1 MPAKKTARKAAKPAA
16 KKGKKPLKAVAKSA
30 ARALKKAARP
40 AAKKK
45 AAKKAAPKRAAAKV
59 PPAVKDGRAEGYPQ
73 LTLTLCVR
81 NMQDSIRFYE
91 QAFGFK
97 LDFSMPGPDG
107 KLGHA
112 QMTYFGGRIM
122 FGPEGAMGGT
132 NRAPVTTGTEPAA
145 QSYVY
150 CPDVDAFTARA
161 RAAGAK
167 ILVEP
172 MDMFWGDRMV
182 HLEDLDGYRWAFA
195 TNKGPFNPSQAL
207 PH

>member
-1 MPAKKTARKAAKPAA
+1 MAKKTARKAAKPAA
-16 KKGKKPLKAVAKSA
+16 KKNRKPLKAAAKPA
-30 ARALKKAARP
+30 AKALKKAARP

-45 AAKKAAPKRAAAKV
+45 LAKKAAPKRAAAKAA
-59 PPAVKDGRAEGYPQ
+59 PAVKDGRAPGYPQ
-73 LTLTLCVR
+73 LTLSLCVR

-91 QAFGFK
+91 QAFGFA
-97 LDFSMPGPDG
+97 LEFSMPGPDG
-107 KLGHA
+107 QMIHA

-132 NRAPVTTGTEPAA
+132 NRAPATTGTEPAA
-145 QSYVY
+145 QSYIY

-167 ILVEP
+167 ILAEP
-172 MDMFWGDRMV
+172 ADMFWGDRIV
-182 HLEDLDGYRWAFA
+182 HLEDPDGYRWAFA
-195 TNKGPFNPSQAL
+195 TNTGPMMDPGHAP